1 MYQEFAITNF
11 RVLTILFRKR
21 DFSPTNKDDIVR
33 LKTRALERDG
43 ERQRDREA
51 KRETETRR
59 RSSGGTLATALR
71 REWGEKKTK
80 RERDA
85 QYY

>member
-1 MYQEFAITNF
+1 MYQEFANF
-11 RVLTILFRKR
+11 RVLTTFFRKR

-51 KRETETRR
+51 KRERQRQEEEA
-59 RSSGGTLATALR
+59 ATALR

>member
-1 MYQEFAITNF
+1 M
-11 RVLTILFRKR
+11 FRKR
-21 DFSPTNKDDIVR
+21 DFSPTNKKDDIVR

-59 RSSGGTLATALR
+59 RRSSGGTLATAHR